1 MKPRRRT
8 VEYPSTENINKVLA
22 MGADAAESLQKPE
35 LVGNNLRRSQSIGSK
50 KSEASKGS
58 KQYLEAGSKN
68 ASNENE
74 ISSEVES

>member
-8 VEYPSTENINKVLA
+8 IEYPSRENIDKVLT
-22 MGADAAESLQKPE
+22 MGADAESLQKPE

-74 ISSEVES
+74 ISSEAES